1 MNRSTSLVIA
11 IGVLVAHAL
20 VLYQDELGRVAHP
33 FDEAHV
39 AFHMARNFVRT
50 GSAAFEPGGPLAES
64 HPSFL
69 WTLLAAVAE
78 RLYRGPNFWAQGA
91 ALLSAIG
98 LVFVVSRFS
107 PDRLAGVMAPLF
119 VVVSGSVAASIGGG
133 TEWATFAV
141 LSTAALLFL
150 EEARPRLVAATTAA
164 AVLVRPEGVLLVL
177 ALGAL
182 ALASRSRRRAADEPR
197 PGQARVGLLAFAV
210 PLAVW
215 LATCLVRLAATGE
228 FLPPVLLDALEPNVQ
243 RLKEGA
249 LYIADF
255 GLRSGAMTLTAVPIA
270 FFVIGRLSPRGR
282 RALVMGL
289 AWSLFVGWQGGQRLP
304 FWQAM
309 VPAVGFLAVA
319 IQEAVTDLVDDKRMW
334 VQRAAW
340 GAFLVGLVASTLVSR
355 RPADVGPLPLERMQR
370 AWLSEERI
378 ERIFGHTPGRMGL
391 VQRLADQ
398 ERRRCAAIFVR
409 DNLEPGARVATF
421 WPGATAYISH
431 EHVVDL
437 SGRATIGP
445 RGRIVS
451 DYGSLR
457 VDVVDA
463 LASEPDFILPPIE
476 LVESEVSPERLARGW
491 LRRYDALGEKQTR
504 VTALAELLGRYELV
518 AVPIPADSRA
528 PQTPSRVPYTLL
540 RHERLGTPTQLRVE
554 VADGRVL
561 VHAQHSGHQQVIDL
575 VLERTNTDGVVT
587 HMRPSGAFVAD
598 ARVHARSHLLLHA
611 SGRRWIRLI
620 DVPLGELES
629 LSTLRAALVPPASFE
644 SAGGRVARV
653 EARWP

>member
-1 MNRSTSLVIA
+1 
-11 IGVLVAHAL
+11 
-20 VLYQDELGRVAHP
+20 
-33 FDEAHV
+33 
-39 AFHMARNFVRT
+39 
-50 GSAAFEPGGPLAES
+50 
-64 HPSFL
+64 
-69 WTLLAAVAE
+69 
-78 RLYRGPNFWAQGA
+78 
-91 ALLSAIG
+91 
-98 LVFVVSRFS
+98 
-107 PDRLAGVMAPLF
+107 
-119 VVVSGSVAASIGGG
+119 
-133 TEWATFAV
+133 
-141 LSTAALLFL
+141 
-150 EEARPRLVAATTAA
+150 
-164 AVLVRPEGVLLVL
+164 
-177 ALGAL
+177 
-182 ALASRSRRRAADEPR
+182 
-197 PGQARVGLLAFAV
+197 
-210 PLAVW
+210 
-215 LATCLVRLAATGE
+215 
-228 FLPPVLLDALEPNVQ
+228 
-243 RLKEGA
+243 
-249 LYIADF
+249 
-255 GLRSGAMTLTAVPIA
+255 
-270 FFVIGRLSPRGR
+270 
-282 RALVMGL
+282 
-289 AWSLFVGWQGGQRLP
+289 
-304 FWQAM
+304 
-309 VPAVGFLAVA
+309 
-319 IQEAVTDLVDDKRMW
+319 
-334 VQRAAW
+334 
-340 GAFLVGLVASTLVSR
+340 
-355 RPADVGPLPLERMQR
+355 MQR

-575 VLERTNTDGVVT
+575 VLERTNTDGTVM